1 MRDVDAGGIHNGRTE
16 HAVLTVAR
24 DAAAGIRFRS
34 EQSITMLLLSRC
46 GQPAGAR
53 SAPAGAGQRRGAKR
67 ALRGLSRPP
76 PFAPVRKA
84 PAGRT

>member
-1 MRDVDAGGIHNGRTE
+1 MRDVDAGAIHKGRSTPSLRSRE
-16 HAVLTVAR
+16 MR
-24 DAAAGIRFRS
+24 RPAGIRFRS

-76 PFAPVRKA
+76 RFAPVRKA